1 MQSFRQNFINA
12 NTSKQFARS
21 FSNAL
26 NSFPESVRNAPATEV
41 STLDNGLRVA
51 SEGGHGETATVG
63 VWIDA
68 GSRYE
73 NANNNGA
80 AHFLEH
86 MAFKGTSKRT
96 QKQLEVEIEN
106 IGGHLNAYTSREQ
119 TVYYAN
125 VFKQDIPQAMDILS
139 DILQNSLL
147 DEGAIT
153 RERDV
158 ILREMQEVEKQ
169 TEEVIFDRLHETAF
183 QGTGLGRTILG
194 PEENIRNLQKSDL
207 ENYIKTHY
215 TAPRM
220 VVAGAGAVEHSQ
232 LAQLAENC
240 FGGLPTAPAT
250 GLALPEDPAYFT
262 GSDVRI
268 RMDDMLPFLSPPFL
282 SVF

>member
-21 FSNAL
+21 FSSAL

-194 PEENIRNLQKSDL
+194 PEENIRNLQKRYIIVDL
-207 ENYIKTHY
+207 VILYKVWKLLHFE
-215 TAPRM
+215 
-220 VVAGAGAVEHSQ
+220 
-232 LAQLAENC
+232 
-240 FGGLPTAPAT
+240 
-250 GLALPEDPAYFT
+250 
-262 GSDVRI
+262 
-268 RMDDMLPFLSPPFL
+268 
-282 SVF
+282 